1 MKSSTN
7 DLFYLISSLPALM
20 HNQKPRISSD
30 EFLTLCNEQL
40 DDKKARSIA
49 SISLS
54 PDGNENGL
62 DAHRNWQEWLVFVK
76 NCIAEIRASRLK
88 RPLGDCLRETRVF
101 DSFTKKSLEDA
112 FSLPT
117 PAEREA
123 AIDLA
128 CWNFLED
135 LAATHLFDL
144 DALAIYRLKLLLLE
158 KRDSRSFEEGIKV
171 FDGITDAAIEQAKNT
186 RI

>member
-1 MKSSTN
+1 MKSNIN

-20 HNQKPRISSD
+20 HNQEPRISSD
-30 EFLTLCNEQL
+30 EFMTMCNEQL
-40 DDKKARSIA
+40 DPEKAQSIA
-49 SISLS
+49 AISLS
-54 PDGNENGL
+54 PDDNGIL
-62 DAHRNWQEWLVFVK
+62 DVHRNWQEWLVFVK

-88 RPLGDCLRETRVF
+88 RPLGDSLRETQVSDTYTR
-101 DSFTKKSLEDA
+101 KLLEDA
-112 FSLPT
+112 FLQPT

-135 LAATHLFDL
+135 LAASHVFDL

-158 KRDSRSFEEGIKV
+158 KRDSRSFGEGLKV
-171 FDGITDAAIEQAKNT
+171 FDGIVNAATKQAKNT